1 MPMKLPMKKDN
12 CCIFDFDSTLVSIET
27 LDFLI
32 EQSGVDADKI
42 KTITDNAMGGKMSF
56 SDSLKKRFESV
67 DLDKSNIA
75 ALQNKISNFITN
87 GIQDFLKDLLPT
99 HDFYIISG
107 GFLEIIYPAAETLGI
122 SKENCFANE
131 FIYEGEKIIG
141 FNDQNLLAKDG
152 GKVKVAEE
160 NIIKPNNYQNIFM
173 IGDGYTDFEVSKSN
187 PNITFCGFGG
197 HVVRD
202 LVKQEAEH
210 FFYDFSQMLTFIKEK
225 N

>member
-1 MPMKLPMKKDN
+1 MPIKLPMKKDN

-32 EQSGVDADKI
+32 EQSGADASKI
-42 KTITDNAMGGKMSF
+42 KAITDNAMGGKMSF
-56 SDSLKKRFESV
+56 SDSLKRRFENL
-67 DLDKSNIA
+67 DLNKSNIA
-75 ALQNKISNFITN
+75 ALQQQISDFITD
-87 GIQDFLKDLLPT
+87 GIKEFLKDLEST

-107 GFLEIIYPAAETLGI
+107 GFLDIIYPAAETLGI
-122 SKENCFANE
+122 AKDNCFANE
-131 FIYEGEKIIG
+131 FLYEGEKVIG
-141 FNDQNLLAKDG
+141 FNDQNLLAQDG
-152 GKVKVAEE
+152 GKVKVAET
-160 NIIKPNNYQNIFM
+160 NIIKPNNYKNLFM

-210 FFYDFSQMLTFIKEK
+210 FFDAFPQMLTFIKERS
-225 N
+225 